1 MRWQQ
6 LFTDLQAEFDEAA
19 AREERAELP
28 SRSRAETSTVRLAE
42 RIGGAV
48 GGRVSLRCRGAGEVA
63 GRLTAGGGGGGRRA
77 DGAGRG
83 GCGGRGA
90 GAGGRGQAGGG
101 GGAGGGRGGG
111 ERCGVLGCGG
121 GCWTVG
127 GG

>member
-19 AREERAELP
+19 AREERTELP

-63 GRLTAGGGGGGRRA
+63 GRLTDPGVDWALLAEDPGRGGRGGRRA
-77 DGAGRG
+77 A
-83 GCGGRGA
+83 A
-90 GAGGRGQAGGG
+90 GAAGWVR
-101 GGAGGGRGGG
+101 A
-111 ERCGVLGCGG
+111 
-121 GCWTVG
+121 
-127 GG
+127 